1 MHLSSE
7 GTGGGPLVS
16 GFSQLY
22 RRRSCWIQELSGSQF
37 HTQMITFVSGHQ
49 LDMRTD
55 SYSGIGSL
63 RMTKRCNGV
72 VIPPLSEAGPL
83 VRQGVT
89 VEIGKGYCDR
99 FSLKDS
105 TC

>member
-37 HTQMITFVSGHQ
+37 HTQMIAFVSGHQ